1 MTKLLWGDVQEYIYL
16 KHLYYFMPLETK
28 EISVTGKEDCGIV
41 DITEK
46 VSDAIKNSKIKN
58 GTVTIFCIGS
68 TGAITTMEFEENL
81 SKDVSE
87 ILDTLIPLDR
97 NYHHHKTWGDYNGGS
112 HLRATFIGPS
122 LTVPFV
128 EKRLTLGTW
137 QQIVY
142 INFDRIEKIRKIVLQ
157 IVGEL

>member
-1 MTKLLWGDVQEYIYL
+1 
-16 KHLYYFMPLETK
+16 MPVETK

-41 DITEK
+41 DINEK
-46 VSDAIKNSKIKN
+46 VLDAVKNSKMQN
-58 GTVTIFCIGS
+58 GVVTIFCIGS
-68 TGAITTMEFEENL
+68 TGAITTMEFEPNL

-87 ILDTLIPLDR
+87 FLERIIPLDKD
-97 NYHHHKTWGDYNGGS
+97 YHHHKTWGDYNGGS
-112 HLRATFIGPS
+112 HLRAMFLGPS

-142 INFDRIEKIRKIVLQ
+142 INFDRIEKTRRIVLQ
-157 IVGEL
+157 IIGEP

>member
-1 MTKLLWGDVQEYIYL
+1 
-16 KHLYYFMPLETK
+16 MPVETK

-46 VSDAIKNSKIKN
+46 VSDAVKNSKIRN

-68 TGAITTMEFEENL
+68 TGAITTMEFEPNL
-81 SKDVSE
+81 SEDVSE
-87 ILDTLIPLDR
+87 SLDALIPLDR

-128 EKRLTLGTW
+128 ENRLTLGTW
-137 QQIVY
+137 QQIVC
-142 INFDRIEKIRKIVLQ
+142 INFDRIEKTRKIVLQ
-157 IVGEL
+157 MVGEL

>member
-1 MTKLLWGDVQEYIYL
+1 MGDIQEYIYL
-16 KHLYYFMPLETK
+16 THLYYFMPVETK

-46 VSDAIKNSKIKN
+46 VSDAVKNSKIKN

-68 TGAITTMEFEENL
+68 TGAITTMEFEANL

-157 IVGEL
+157 IMGEL

>member
-1 MTKLLWGDVQEYIYL
+1 MTKPLWWSVQEYIYL
-16 KHLYYFMPLETK
+16 THLYYFMPVETT

-46 VSDAIKNSKIKN
+46 VSDAVKNSKIIN

-68 TGAITTMEFEENL
+68 TGAITTMEFEANL

-157 IVGEL
+157 IMGEL